1 MEGQSEKLEASQAIE
16 NRYGRPTLATA
27 AIPAPEQAACG
38 MISAMPIA
46 IADCRIGGKEGS
58 LVRIPRPT
66 QTDG

>member
-46 IADCRIGGKEGS
+46 DCRIGGKEGS
-58 LVRIPRPT
+58 LERIPRPT